1 MDFLK
6 QECLKVK
13 RSSMAR
19 NAGWVMAGTGTGIIM
34 QGFTFVLLAR
44 LLGPREYGIYV
55 AAFALAMIASQYSAL
70 GSGTVLLRYVSI
82 DRSKF
87 APYWGSVLLTLLT
100 VGTLLIGGITLLGRK
115 ALKPESANLIVFAGI
130 ANCFFQQLAVE
141 AGRVFQAFQ
150 KLKLTALVNA
160 VTHAARLIAV
170 GVLFVIER
178 HSTARQWSIMSVI
191 VSGITALLA
200 FGLVSFQ
207 IGMPRVSISNWIGN
221 ISEGLGFAFAGSTTA
236 VYNDLD
242 KTMLGHYGMDR
253 ANGIYT
259 MAYRIVDLA
268 TTPIWSI
275 QAAAIPK
282 FFQRGKES
290 LSSAA
295 ELSNKL
301 LARVVTVGAAVALGM
316 FLAAPVLPK
325 VLGHGFQNSVEAL
338 RWLCWIPVFRGIHL
352 INGCALTGS
361 GLQNYRTAAQVVAS
375 VFNFLL
381 NLYLIPIHGWHG
393 AAWSSLLTDGGL
405 ALLNAVILH
414 LLLKVRDREEALVLD

>member
-1 MDFLK
+1 MKSLK
-6 QECLKVK
+6 QEWARIKNSV
-13 RSSMAR
+13 MAR

-34 QGFTFVLLAR
+34 QGFTFILLAR

-55 AAFALAMIASQYSAL
+55 AAFAFAMIASQYSAL

-82 DRSKF
+82 DRSQF

-100 VGTLLIGGITLLGRK
+100 VSTLLIGGITFLGRK
-115 ALKPESANLIVFAGI
+115 TLKPESASLIIFAGI

-160 VTHAARLIAV
+160 VTNTVRLIAV
-170 GVLFVIER
+170 VVLLVMER
-178 HSTARQWSIMSVI
+178 HSTAWQWSIMSVI
-191 VSGITALLA
+191 VSGIAALLA
-200 FGLVSFQ
+200 FGLVTFQ
-207 IGMPRVSISNWIGN
+207 VGLPKFSLSNLFGN
-221 ISEGLGFAFAGSTTA
+221 IGEGFGFAFAGSTTA

-259 MAYRIVDLA
+259 MAYRIVDIA
-268 TTPIWSI
+268 TTPISSI

-290 LSSAA
+290 LSAAA
-295 ELSNKL
+295 ELSNTL
-301 LARVVTVGAAVALGM
+301 LLRVVGVGAAVAVAM
-316 FLAAPVLPK
+316 FLVAPVLPM
-325 VLGHGFQNSVEAL
+325 VLGHGFQDSVEAL
-338 RWLCWIPVFRGIHL
+338 RWLCWIPIFRGIHL

-361 GLQNYRTAAQVVAS
+361 GLQNYRTGAQVIAS

-381 NLYLIPIHGWHG
+381 NLYLIPVHGWHG
-393 AAWSSLLTDGGL
+393 AAWSSLMTDGGL
-405 ALLNAVILH
+405 ALLNALILFF
-414 LLLKVRDREEALVLD
+414 LLKKRERKEALVLN